1 MSKSNRSVCIST
13 SKDFIKWSIPKL
25 ILHTDEIDMVRKF
38 KTATTLQP
46 IITALFCNSPFYEGK
61 PSGFLSMRTE
71 VWRNTDKARSGI
83 PECLFE
89 EDFGYEKW
97 LQKAIEYYHDPGDC
111 VVLISSSG
119 KSKNIINAAKYAKKK
134 GLYLI
139 TFSGFNSKNKL
150 RSLGK
155 LNFWINSND
164 YNVVENIHQIW
175 LLSTVD
181 SLLVKN

>member
-1 MSKSNRSVCIST
+1 MKI
-13 SKDFIKWSIPKL
+13 DIKFFNKQFEKYRNFVGSEKL
-25 ILHTDEIDMVRKF
+25 EKF
-38 KTATTLQP
+38 FKLR
-46 IITALFCNSPFYEGK
+46 NK
-61 PSGFLSMRTE
+61 FLSTKKKRRKIIIAGNGGSAAISSHISVDLTKNCE
-71 VWRNTDKARSGI
+71 IRCTNFNEYDLITCFAN
-83 PECLFE
+83 
-89 EDFGYEKW
+89 DFGYEKW

-119 KSKNIINAAKYAKKK
+119 KSKNIINAAKYAIKK

-139 TFSGFNSKNKL
+139 TFSGFDSKNKL

-175 LLSTVD
+175 LLSIVD